1 MEPGTFMIFIALVHP
16 KTYSMCSF
24 LMILIYCQTLAK
36 MLFLCS
42 KKAVKDVTDEDKICI
57 LDVDRQVSELQF

>member
-1 MEPGTFMIFIALVHP
+1 
-16 KTYSMCSF
+16 
-24 LMILIYCQTLAK
+24 MILIYCQTLAK